1 MTTTRSVLISGASS
15 GIGKASAL
23 HLAGRGF
30 FVIAGVRREQD
41 GQQLESAAQG
51 RLYAMSLDIT
61 DPASIARARNKVEE
75 LTRESGLLGLFN
87 NAGIAVAGPV
97 EHVSLDEWRRQ
108 FEVNVTGH
116 VALTQALL
124 PLIRRHVA
132 ANGHGSGRIIFTGS
146 ISGRVA
152 LPILGPYSASKHAI
166 AAIAAALGQEVR
178 AQGILVSLLEPGAI
192 QSEIWKKADD
202 FIATVGPQDPARV
215 LYNRHIEAMVQ
226 HTHEGARSAIPAQH
240 VARLVEECLTRPR
253 PKTRTTVGRDA
264 AIAALLRWLLGERLF
279 YRMIARAI
287 KIP

>member
-23 HLAGRGF
+23 HLAERGF
-30 FVIAGVRREQD
+30 FVLAGVRREQD
-41 GQQLESAAQG
+41 GQQLESASRQLRAIP
-51 RLYAMSLDIT
+51 LDIT
-61 DPASIARARNKVEE
+61 DPASIARARNRVEE

-97 EHVSLDEWRRQ
+97 EHVSPDEWRRQ
-108 FEVNVTGH
+108 FEVNVIGH

-132 ANGHGSGRIIFTGS
+132 AHGHGSGRIIFTGS
-146 ISGRVA
+146 ISGRVT
-152 LPILGPYSASKHAI
+152 LPLLGPYSASQHAI
-166 AAIAAALGQEVR
+166 AAIAAALRQEVH
-178 AQGILVSLLEPGAI
+178 AQGILVSLLQPGAI

-202 FIATVGPQDPARV
+202 FIATISHHDPARV
-215 LYNRHIEAMVQ
+215 LYNRHIEAMIQ
-226 HTHEGARSAIPAQH
+226 QTHEGARSAIPAER

-253 PKTRTTVGRDA
+253 PKIRTTVGRDA
-264 AIAALLRWLLGERLF
+264 AIAALLRWLFGERLF

>member
-23 HLAGRGF
+23 HLASRGF

-41 GQQLESAAQG
+41 GQQLESASQG
-51 RLYAMSLDIT
+51 RLCAMSLDIT
-61 DPASIARARNKVEE
+61 DPASIARTRNKVEE
-75 LTRESGLLGLFN
+75 LTGESGLLGLFN

-97 EHVSLDEWRRQ
+97 EHVSPDEWRRQ
-108 FEVNVTGH
+108 FEVNVIGH
-116 VALTQALL
+116 IALTQALL

-132 ANGHGSGRIIFTGS
+132 GHGHGSGRIIFTGS

-166 AAIAAALGQEVR
+166 AAIATALSQEVR

-202 FIATVGPQDPARV
+202 FIATVGPHDPARV
-215 LYNRHIEAMVQ
+215 LYSRHIDAMIQ
-226 HTHEGARSAIPAQH
+226 QTHEGARSAIPAEH

-253 PKTRTTVGRDA
+253 PKLRTTVGRDA

>member
-23 HLAGRGF
+23 HLARRGF

-41 GQQLESAAQG
+41 GQQLESSSQG
-51 RLYAMSLDIT
+51 RLFAISLDIT

-108 FEVNVTGH
+108 FEVNVIGH

-124 PLIRRHVA
+124 PLIRRYVA
-132 ANGHGSGRIIFTGS
+132 AHGHGSGRIIFTGS
-146 ISGRVA
+146 ISGRVT

-166 AAIAAALGQEVR
+166 AAIAAALRQELR

-202 FIATVGPQDPARV
+202 FIATVGPHDPARA
-215 LYNRHIEAMVQ
+215 LYDRHVEAMIQ
-226 HTHEGARSAIPAQH
+226 QTHEGARSAIPAEH
-240 VARLVEECLTRPR
+240 VARLVEECLTRPK
-253 PKTRTTVGRDA
+253 PKIRTTVGRDA
-264 AIAALLRWLLGERLF
+264 AIAALLRWLFGERLF
-279 YRMIARAI
+279 YRMIAKAI